1 MFIIQSL
8 FITQATHMIEEESI
22 KERLPELMDL
32 EESIFLVD
40 FHQTVEKYRQ
50 KAWHDRHITAKS
62 LTKDDLSLLYDS
74 KYLKHLG
81 KLQMHWLGPI

>member
-22 KERLPELMDL
+22 EERLPELMDL
-32 EESIFLVD
+32 EESIFIVD

-50 KAWHDRHITAKS
+50 KAW
-62 LTKDDLSLLYDS
+62 
-74 KYLKHLG
+74 
-81 KLQMHWLGPI
+81 